1 LDFQVTDPDLSIV
14 LPVYDEAENLDP
26 LWVELRNSLEV
37 LGLRFEALFVDDGS
51 GDGSGEALDRMAL
64 DDDRV
69 RVLHLES
76 HSGQTAALDAG
87 FRSARG
93 NIVIT
98 MDSDLQNDPA
108 DIPLLLEMIGPF
120 DAAVGRRVVRRDPW
134 PRGLASRIANAV
146 RNYVSD
152 EFISDTGCSLKAF
165 RRECLNR
172 IRLYDGMHRFLPTL
186 LKMEG
191 FTVTEVVVGHR
202 ERHRG
207 SSKYTLGSRFLRS
220 CWDLVT
226 VRWMQKRRLTYR
238 LTGKVRRVEGRG
250 RSSRT
255 E

>member
-1 LDFQVTDPDLSIV
+1 VTDPDLSIV
-14 LPVYDEAENLDP
+14 LPVYDEADNLSP
-26 LWVELRNSLEV
+26 LWSELRASLEG

-51 GDGSGEALDRMAL
+51 GDGSGEALDRMAHY
-64 DDDRV
+64 DDRV
-69 RVLHLES
+69 RVLHLDS

-93 NIVIT
+93 SVVVT

-108 DIPLLLEMIGPF
+108 DIPLLLEKIGSF
-120 DAAVGRRVVRRDPW
+120 DAVVGRRVVRQDPW
-134 PRGLASRIANAV
+134 SRRLASRIANAV
-146 RNYVSD
+146 RNFVSD

-165 RRECLNR
+165 RRDCLTR

-191 FTVTEVVVGHR
+191 FTVAEVAVGHR
-202 ERHRG
+202 PRHRG
-207 SSKYTLGSRFLRS
+207 SSKYTFGSRLLRS

-238 LTGKVRRVEGRG
+238 LVGGVRRVEGRE
-250 RSSRT
+250 RSSRAG
-255 E
+255 